1 MFNTLLDKFLP
12 PAIEKNSPD
21 GFKLQAIILI
31 SLFVGNS
38 GFPFMVLFFLIKQPR
53 VGFVVLWSWVIFM
66 CIPFLARKGVQV
78 GKLAHILAGNYFQC
92 HLFLCLFWGGVDAP
106 NMMWFTAIPIVSVLV
121 GGIQHGIIWSSIT
134 SLSILGLYGLDIFNL
149 MEFKTTLTPKQHFLI
164 LATGS
169 VGLLGA
175 ILGST
180 ASFEFLREDALD
192 QRDLVEE
199 ALKQEYKRSE
209 NLLLNILPDSVAFRL
224 KNQQGTIAD
233 DYDDASILFADLVGF
248 TTLAS
253 SISAKETVRFLNDIF
268 SRFDTIVDKYELEKI
283 KTIGDAYMIAGGIP
297 IASEDHLSNL
307 LRMSMEMLEVM
318 DKYNAEQDCSLQLR
332 IGIATGPLTAG
343 VIGQKKFSYDV
354 WGNTVNVASRMES
367 TGIPGRVQVTE
378 YVAKIMDVEFDF
390 EKRGNI
396 DIKGKGVMTTYLLV
410 A

>member
-1 MFNTLLDKFLP
+1 MLNTLISRFLP
-12 PAIEKNSPD
+12 EDVERDSPD

-38 GFPFMVLFFLIKQPR
+38 GFPFIVLFFFMKQPR
-53 VGFVVLWSWVIFM
+53 VAFVVLWSWVIFM
-66 CIPFLARKGVQV
+66 CIPFLTRNGVRV

-92 HLFLCLFWGGVDAP
+92 HFFLCLLWGGIAAP

-121 GGIQHGIIWSSIT
+121 GGIRHGVIWSSIA
-134 SLSILGLYGLDIFNL
+134 SLSILGLYGLETFNFI
-149 MEFKTTLTPKQHFLI
+149 EFKSPLDAQQQFFI
-164 LATGS
+164 MATGA
-169 VGLLGA
+169 VGLLAA

-180 ASFEFLREDALD
+180 ASFEILREHALE

-199 ALKQEYKRSE
+199 ALTQEYKRSE
-209 NLLLNILPDSVAFRL
+209 NLLLNILPDSVAGRL
-224 KNQQGTIAD
+224 KDSPGTIAD

-253 SISAKETVRFLNDIF
+253 SISAKETVRLLNDIF
-268 SRFDTIVDKYELEKI
+268 SRFDAIVDKYAVEKI
-283 KTIGDAYMIAGGIP
+283 KTIGDAYMVAGGIT
-297 IASEDHLSNL
+297 IANEDHLSNL
-307 LRMSMEMLEVM
+307 LRMSMEMLTVL
-318 DKYNAEQDCSLQLR
+318 DKYNAQNNFSLQLR

-378 YVAKIMDVEFDF
+378 EVAKVMDVEFTF
-390 EKRGNI
+390 EKRGSV
-396 DIKGKGVMTTYLLV
+396 DIKGKGAMTTYFLTG
-410 A
+410 